1 MTTLA
6 HTVWARADDD
16 PTNVAIVDGDVILT
30 YHDLRIQAARVAAHL
45 ADLGLRPG
53 DTLVIVGHNTAG
65 WVIAYLAGLRL
76 GAIVSP
82 ANNRLNAAQ
91 FREQC
96 DLLDARIVAFD
107 DDHRA
112 LAEESGRPIILLDD
126 LGTTEHTPLDHN
138 QPWPGPDDDA
148 VVSFTSGTTGTPK
161 GAVLSHDAVVR
172 AAETIA
178 QSAHLG
184 PTDSTLVLV
193 PLFHNTGFNDQLG
206 AMLIVGAS
214 THLLRRYRT
223 ADALAELRT
232 RPVTYLTA
240 VPSILRLLTVADDA
254 DAAYASARVVVFGG
268 SPMPA
273 AWSEELLTRW
283 PQLVL
288 LHGYGLTEFT
298 SACTVLPPDL
308 IISKGESV
316 GLPVPGVRLQITDDD
331 GKRSPPGDLGEV
343 WVAGRTRMS
352 RYWNQPEL
360 TAAKL
365 SGEWLR
371 TGDVGYLDDDG
382 LLWLTGRVDDVIN
395 RGGEKIL
402 PAHVESKISELP
414 FVAEATVFPIDDAV
428 LQQRVGVA
436 VILRPSGVLDVDAAR
451 THLRS
456 QLPDYAIPEHWTVY
470 DELPRTASGK
480 ADRRAIARNHPERS
494 EHEHS

>member
-1 MTTLA
+1 MTTLV
-6 HTVWARADDD
+6 HTVWAHAD
-16 PTNVAIVDGDVILT
+16 VAPDSVALVDADVVLS
-30 YHDLRIQAARVAAHL
+30 YADLRTRVARVAGAL
-45 ADLGLRPG
+45 LDLGVRRG
-53 DTLVIVGHNTAG
+53 DRFVIVGHNSIG
-65 WVIAYLAGLRL
+65 WVLAYLAGLRL

-82 ANNRLNAAQ
+82 ANNRLNVDQ

-96 DLLDARIVAFD
+96 DLLDAVVVAYD
-107 DDHRA
+107 DDHRS
-112 LAEESGRPIILLDD
+112 LAESARRVTVRLDD
-126 LGTTEHTPLDHN
+126 LAASNHSPLDDGH
-138 QPWPGPDDDA
+138 PWPVLDDDA

-161 GAVLSHDAVVR
+161 GAVLSHDAVSG

-178 QSAHLG
+178 RCADLG
-184 PTDSTLVLV
+184 PNDSTLVLV

-206 AMLIVGAS
+206 AMLAVGAS

-223 ADALAELRT
+223 ADALAELRR

-254 DAAYASARVVVFGG
+254 DAAYATARVVVFGG

-298 SACTVLPPDL
+298 SACTVLPAEL
-308 IISKGESV
+308 ITTKGESV
-316 GLPVPGVRLQITDDD
+316 GLPVPGVEVRIVGET
-331 GKRSPPGDLGEV
+331 GEPGEV

-352 RYWNQPEL
+352 RYFNQPEL
-360 TAAKL
+360 TAAKI
-365 SGEWLR
+365 SGDWLR
-371 TGDVGYLDDDG
+371 TGDLGFLDADG

-395 RGGEKIL
+395 RGGEKVL
-402 PAHVESKISELP
+402 PAHVESKISALP
-414 FVAEATVFPIDDAV
+414 AIAEATVFPIDDPV

-436 VILRPSGVLDVDAAR
+436 VMLRSSTELDVDAAR
-451 THLRS
+451 THLRT
-456 QLPDYAIPEHWTVY
+456 QLPDYAVPEHWTVY

-480 ADRRAIARNHPERS
+480 ADRRAIARNHRERAS
-494 EHEHS
+494 DVHR